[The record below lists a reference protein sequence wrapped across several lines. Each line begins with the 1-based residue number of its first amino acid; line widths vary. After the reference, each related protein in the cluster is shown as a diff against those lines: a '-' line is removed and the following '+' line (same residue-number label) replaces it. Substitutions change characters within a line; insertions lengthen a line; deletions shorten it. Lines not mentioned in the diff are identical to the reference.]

1 MRYSNSRRFQRN
13 KKQNSPLKI
22 TKVIGVVFL
31 FILLQ
36 GYYYNFLVST
46 NNTTI
51 NLEINDGQSIQN
63 ITDQLKELNII
74 QSKFLF
80 KRHLINKGLDK
91 QIKTGVFEVPT
102 QISIPNLAQI
112 LIQAPTNNS
121 KVTII
126 EGEKIKNIESKY
138 NFNNLNDC
146 ITNCDLDNFFN
157 EFKINKPKT
166 LEGFLFPDTYFI
178 SQIDDQKSLIKKATD
193 NFTKKVSSLKIDY
206 NFENI
211 PVSNFYEV
219 LIVASLIEKEV
230 ILDKDKALVSGIIYK
245 RLQNDWTL
253 GIDAALLYEKSNN
266 TITRSDLDGNS
277 KYNLRKFKG
286 LPPTPIC
293 NPSLSSIKAA
303 LEPESSKY
311 WFYLTKPITNE
322 VVYSVTNEQHN
333 QNKRKY
339 LY

>member
-1 MRYSNSRRFQRN
+1 MRHSNSRRFQRN
-13 KKQNSPLKI
+13 KKQNSPLKFSI
-22 TKVIGVVFL
+22 VYGVVFL
-31 FILLQ
+31 FIILQ
-36 GYYYNFLVST
+36 GYYYNYAIST

-51 NLEINDGQSIQN
+51 NIEINDGQTIQN
-63 ITDQLKELNII
+63 ISDKLKELNII

-80 KRHLINKGLDK
+80 KRHLVNKGLDK

-112 LIQAPTNNS
+112 LIQAPTNTS

-126 EGEKIKNIESKY
+126 EGEKIKNIEVKY
-138 NFNNLNDC
+138 NFSNLNNC
-146 ITNCDLDNFFN
+146 LTNCNLDNFFQ
-157 EFKINKPKT
+157 EFNINPPKT

-178 SQIDDQKSLIKKATD
+178 PQMDDQNSLVKKATD
-193 NFTKKVSSLKIDY
+193 NFTKKVSSLDIDY
-206 NFENI
+206 NFKNI

-245 RLQNDWTL
+245 RLENDWTL
-253 GIDAALLYEKSNN
+253 GIDAALLYEKNN
-266 TITRSDLDGNS
+266 NIITRSDLDGNS
-277 KYNLRKFKG
+277 EYNLRKFKG

-303 LEPESSKY
+303 LNPESSEY
-311 WFYLTKPITNE
+311 WFYLTKPITND

-339 LY
+339 LN